1 MKTIRSESP
10 RRVVRRAALSAT
22 VALAGLFGVV
32 GTGAADAKEDGP
44 ASAKC
49 RQEIKRVAVWPHAA
63 PKAPQMARYED
74 REVTV
79 CESKAEAKAK
89 KTTDEELQAKDEGN

>member
-49 RQEIKRVAVWPHAA
+49 RQETKRVAVWPQSA
-63 PKAPQMARYED
+63 PKAPQMARYEE
-74 REVTV
+74 RLVTV
-79 CESKAEAKAK
+79 CESKADAKRAA
-89 KTTDEELQAKDEGN
+89 DEELQAKESEG